1 MASDPS
7 TTHDPPELTALAPP
21 AAGEMTLIE
30 HLRELRR
37 RVMISAIVVFVAIV
51 LSFVFREYIFDF
63 LLAPGRDA
71 IEGDEEFRLTS
82 FSPTDRIVV
91 IFKLCLYT
99 GLILSSPVLIYE
111 TLAFV
116 VPGLTPKE
124 RRLLLP
130 SMAGVAFFL
139 LAGMAFAYFIILPA
153 SLDFLLNF
161 ESDNFRNEIGAA
173 NYIDFV
179 SRIIF
184 FVGLA
189 FEIPMVLALLAK
201 LGIVRARQL
210 IRFWRYA
217 IVIIAIIAAVATP
230 TPDMLTMS
238 LVIAPLLVLYVL
250 GILFAWVLQPSRPR
264 ETPA

>member
-1 MASDPS
+1 
-7 TTHDPPELTALAPP
+7 
-21 AAGEMTLIE
+21 MTLLE
-30 HLRELRR
+30 HLRELRN
-37 RVMISAIVVFVAIV
+37 RVMWCAGTVFVMIV
-51 LSFVFREYIFDF
+51 LSFIFRGIIFDF
-63 LLAPGRDA
+63 LLDPGRSA
-71 IEGDEEFRLTS
+71 IANGEEFRLVS

-99 GLILSSPVLIYE
+99 GLILSSPMIIYQ

-116 VPGLTPKE
+116 LPGLTPREK
-124 RRLLLP
+124 RLLLP
-130 SMAGVAFFL
+130 SMAGVGFFL

-161 ESDNFRNEIGAA
+161 ESDNFDNEIGAA

-179 SRIIF
+179 TRIIF

-201 LGIVRARQL
+201 LGVIRARQL
-210 IRFWRYA
+210 VRFWRYA

-238 LVIAPLLVLYVL
+238 LVIAPLLVLYVV
-250 GILFAWVLQPSRPR
+250 GIVLAWMLQPRQPR
-264 ETPA
+264 VAAS